1 MADLWLQ
8 FILTIDATLRVAT
21 PLILCAMAG
30 IFSERAGIIDISLEG
45 KMLAAA
51 FAAASIA
58 AITGS
63 PWAGLLVAIIV
74 SVMLSLLHGFAC
86 ITHKGNQV
94 ISGLAINILA
104 SGLTVTLGIAIFAR
118 GGQTPLLGKAERF
131 TSFELPFAEV
141 LGAHIPI
148 IGTIYKEV
156 ISGHN
161 ILVWVALV
169 AVFITSYIVF
179 KTSFGLRLRA
189 VGEKPEAVDSAGISV
204 SHLRFK
210 AVILAGILTGIAGA
224 YLSTAHGAGF
234 IREMT
239 AGKGYIALA
248 AMIFGKWRP
257 WPALSACLMFGFLDA
272 LAARLQGVSLPY
284 IGEVSTDLILA
295 LPYIMTVVLL
305 AGFIGSATPPRAIG
319 VPYVKER

>member
-1 MADLWLQ
+1 MDDLWLQ
-8 FILTIDATLRVAT
+8 FVLTIDATLRVAT

-45 KMLAAA
+45 KMLMAA
-51 FAAASIA
+51 FAAASMA
-58 AITGS
+58 TYSGS
-63 PWAGLLVAIIV
+63 PWAGLMMAILV
-74 SVMLSLLHGFAC
+74 SVGLSLLHGFAC
-86 ITHKGNQV
+86 ITHRGNQV

-104 SGLTVTLGIAIFAR
+104 SGLTVTLGIAFFAR
-118 GGQTPLLGKAERF
+118 GGQTPLLAKSERF
-131 TSFELPFAEV
+131 GAIDLPLADWISDNV
-141 LGAHIPI
+141 PI
-148 IGTIYKEV
+148 IGTIYKE
-156 ISGHN
+156 ILSGHN
-161 ILVWVALV
+161 VLVWLGVALV
-169 AVFITSYIVF
+169 FVTSYVVF

-189 VGEKPEAVDSAGISV
+189 VGEKPEAVDSAGLSV
-204 SHLRFK
+204 SGLRFQ
-210 AVILAGILTGIAGA
+210 AVIIAGILTGVAGA

-234 IREMT
+234 VREMT

-257 WPALSACLMFGFLDA
+257 WPALAACLMFGFLDA

-284 IGEVSTDLILA
+284 VGEISTDLILA
-295 LPYIMTVVLL
+295 LPYIMTVILL